1 MIAKIYK
8 LPAWLTSPDDKP
20 DKQLWD
26 VLISSSTYSSSIE
39 AQTVSAPDLDTIT
52 VQTGGLGDIQTQ
64 QLYLSN
70 FINVGTFWYQITNIY
85 YEQQTNNGVYIVE
98 GKLDIYFSFLVS
110 FFDETTTNSNRIY
123 VHQKH
128 LNRWISDISE
138 LQSGAGTNTT
148 ITTTSSCYL
157 DSQVQQYL

>member
-1 MIAKIYK
+1 MSEKYFFPAGEKIFSRRVILFLLFLLLNDSEVYGVFH
-8 LPAWLTSPDDKP
+8 LLV
-20 DKQLWD
+20 KQGYVEHL
-26 VLISSSTYSSSIE
+26 LHI
-39 AQTVSAPDLDTIT
+39 
-52 VQTGGLGDIQTQ
+52 
-64 QLYLSN
+64 
-70 FINVGTFWYQITNIY
+70 
-85 YEQQTNNGVYIVE
+85 VYIVE

-148 ITTTSSCYL
+148 ITTTSSSYL
-157 DSQVQQYL
+157 DSQVQQYLLTKHPALKDIGKQLVKTYHILNPDDYNNLPTNLS